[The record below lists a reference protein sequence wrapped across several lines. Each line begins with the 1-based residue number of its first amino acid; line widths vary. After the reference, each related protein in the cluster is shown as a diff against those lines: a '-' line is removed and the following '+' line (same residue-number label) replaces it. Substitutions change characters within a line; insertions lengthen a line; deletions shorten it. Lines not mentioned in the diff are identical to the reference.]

1 MVKEVDDILK
11 KYRKKLGDHVD
22 EESLGDVESFD
33 SSSFSSEYI
42 KFKQETLGFQRSTY
56 ENWCNLAE
64 KIIKLEPPKKDLK
77 LIEEAIETVH
87 LDITPSGSAAFAAL
101 SGFVL
106 VLIGFIIGGIFY
118 TIFGELIISIPLMLI
133 VLGVLGMFFLP
144 RVPIYI
150 ATRWRLRASNQ
161 MVLCILYVVMYMR
174 HTPNLEN
181 AIKFATQ
188 HLKEPLSL
196 DLKKLFWDVETGKY
210 STVKESLDNY
220 LIIWRK
226 HNQEFVTSFHLIES
240 SLFEPSESR
249 RLTLLDKS
257 LEVML
262 DGTYDKMLR
271 YAHNLQNPITMLHM
285 LGVILPILGLV
296 IFPLLGSIMGGFVRW
311 YHLMFLYNLVL
322 PLLVFFFGITILSK
336 RPTGYGDSEVTS
348 SLMKKLYNPFWLCF
362 CITFAFILVGL
373 FPLIINF
380 LQPGF
385 DFYLIEP
392 FKFLGFEQGPDGS
405 YYGPFGVGALFLSFF
420 IPFGL
425 ALGMSFYFKMRSQ
438 KLIDIRNETQ
448 DLEKEFGSALFQLG
462 NRIGDGIPAEA
473 AFSSVAESMKGTPS
487 GDFFSIVDRN
497 IRTFGMSL
505 KESIFNGQKG
515 AILSYPSA
523 LIETSM
529 KVLVE
534 SSRKGNSI
542 VAQSLISIASYVNRI
557 QKVNERLKDLLA
569 EIISSMKAQINFLAP
584 AIAGI
589 VVGIGAMIVNV
600 VVGLTT
606 NISAFTFGDSS
617 AVEVQDQLR
626 VITELFDITKLIPSY
641 YFQIIVGVYI
651 VQIVYVLTIL
661 SNGIENGSDKLAER
675 DLLGKNLFKSTILYL
690 IIGVIV
696 TMLFNFLSGMVM
708 SGLQI

>member
-1 MVKEVDDILK
+1 
-11 KYRKKLGDHVD
+11 
-22 EESLGDVESFD
+22 
-33 SSSFSSEYI
+33 
-42 KFKQETLGFQRSTY
+42 
-56 ENWCNLAE
+56 
-64 KIIKLEPPKKDLK
+64 
-77 LIEEAIETVH
+77 
-87 LDITPSGSAAFAAL
+87 
-101 SGFVL
+101 
-106 VLIGFIIGGIFY
+106 
-118 TIFGELIISIPLMLI
+118 
-133 VLGVLGMFFLP
+133 
-144 RVPIYI
+144 
-150 ATRWRLRASNQ
+150 
-161 MVLCILYVVMYMR
+161 
-174 HTPNLEN
+174 
-181 AIKFATQ
+181 
-188 HLKEPLSL
+188 
-196 DLKKLFWDVETGKY
+196 
-210 STVKESLDNY
+210 
-220 LIIWRK
+220 
-226 HNQEFVTSFHLIES
+226 
-240 SLFEPSESR
+240 
-249 RLTLLDKS
+249 
-257 LEVML
+257 
-262 DGTYDKMLR
+262 
-271 YAHNLQNPITMLHM
+271 
-285 LGVILPILGLV
+285 
-296 IFPLLGSIMGGFVRW
+296 
-311 YHLMFLYNLVL
+311 
-322 PLLVFFFGITILSK
+322 
-336 RPTGYGDSEVTS
+336 
-348 SLMKKLYNPFWLCF
+348 
-362 CITFAFILVGL
+362 
-373 FPLIINF
+373 
-380 LQPGF
+380 
-385 DFYLIEP
+385 
-392 FKFLGFEQGPDGS
+392 
-405 YYGPFGVGALFLSFF
+405 
-420 IPFGL
+420 
-425 ALGMSFYFKMRSQ
+425 MSFYFKMRSQ

-448 DLEKEFGSALFQLG
+448 DLETEFGSALFQLG